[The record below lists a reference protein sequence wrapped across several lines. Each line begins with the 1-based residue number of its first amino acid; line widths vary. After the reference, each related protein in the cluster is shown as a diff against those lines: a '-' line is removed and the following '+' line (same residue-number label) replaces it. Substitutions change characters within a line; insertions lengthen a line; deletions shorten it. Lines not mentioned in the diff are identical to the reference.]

1 MGVCRPYRAA
11 NPDMFLKRAAVTL
24 ILLPIGLA
32 VIAWGGWL
40 YYGLIV
46 LILGL
51 AAYEYGKLFQA
62 GGLQPAGVFIIVA
75 TLVLAV
81 QRAISGF
88 DNAHLTISLL
98 ILLAMAYHLLQ
109 YERGS
114 QQAGT
119 DFAVTLSGFLYIGWL
134 GAYLISLRQLP
145 DGRWWLLTVLLAV
158 WLADTGAYLIGS
170 RFGRHKITPR
180 LSPKKSWEGYLGG
193 ILCSVPIT
201 ALLATLWPVWAGPG
215 LAVTPL
221 RAALL
226 ALALSVL
233 TILGDLGE
241 SMLKRQVGVKDS
253 GNLLPGHGGVFDR
266 IDSWLWAAVIGY
278 CLILWFLK

>member
-1 MGVCRPYRAA
+1 
-11 NPDMFLKRAAVTL
+11 MFLKRTAVTL
-24 ILLPIGLA
+24 ILLPVGLA

-40 YYGLIV
+40 YYGLIT

-51 AAYEYGKLFQA
+51 AAYEYVKLFQA
-62 GGLQPAGVFIIVA
+62 GGIQPAGIFVIAA

-81 QRAISGF
+81 QRAASGF

-114 QQAGT
+114 QRAGT
-119 DFAVTLSGFLYIGWL
+119 DFAVTLSGFLYIGWM

-145 DGRWWLLTVLLAV
+145 DGLWWLLTVLLGV
-158 WLADTGAYLIGS
+158 WLADIGAYLIGS
-170 RFGRHKITPR
+170 RFGRHKMTPR

-193 ILCSVPIT
+193 ILCSVPVT

-221 RAALL
+221 RAAIL
-226 ALALSVL
+226 ALVLSLL

-278 CLILWFLK
+278 YLILWFLK